1 MAELTFRSPGVST
14 REIDLSGP
22 RARTPQGTPAG
33 VVGTATRGPAFVPV
47 TFPSMTD
54 FVAKFGETDGKQFG
68 PLAMNEWFK
77 NAQAGTYLRVL
88 GIGDGLRRSNSGANA
103 GKVTNAGF
111 VVGGQLP
118 QANGNLGDNASAGA
132 EDADHGLLGRTY
144 FLGAFMSESAGSTV
158 FQDAGLVGAGD
169 DRAQPILRGILMAP
183 SGVMLSLKAT
193 NLTNNTPL
201 KALAAS
207 HNSGS
212 GYGTTAG
219 LDNGGGALGDVDL
232 GDVTT
237 PNPFKQEFIMLINGL
252 NQDGSSN
259 ALTASFEPV
268 ASNYF
273 GDVFNTDPTKI
284 EEKGH
289 VLYRRYDVY
298 RSQAVVTGTNIQQGG
313 PTGSVNYAAFLV
325 TSSLDR
331 DAGSTEIPNFENF
344 EDRFTTAFSPYVISQ
359 EFGGADKNLFRFHTL
374 DDGAWPNHKLKISV
388 ENIAKSTNS
397 NNNYGTFDVVI
408 RRFEDDDRNV
418 QALEQFRGLTL
429 DPTSD
434 RFIARVIGDQH
445 LYYDFDQRLD
455 GQKLVL
461 DGNYPNGSQYVRVE
475 LSPELENGELDDTAL
490 PVGYR
495 GPWHLV
501 TSGTTAA
508 GNTILATTGANSDGD
523 TTVVAETWLQGAVEP
538 PIPYRSTI
546 AVGLSPKKR
555 VDGQLYWGTQFEP
568 VDDIAEP
575 NKNNA
580 PDLVRSPIQ
589 AYTNYM
595 PLYHT
600 TYRNALVGANE
611 GAAADGSVILDAD
624 TFNNNKF
631 TLERVQIL
639 TGSTG
644 DVVDSAQ
651 WAAATYRRN
660 GTLGAM
666 TSITASTSDYAAG
679 DARTRFLDVSKDF
692 GELASKQFFKFSF
705 FVQGGHDGLNIF
717 DTEKKEMS
725 NLAAVREMDD
735 TAQGG
740 QAGSTVGAFRK
751 AIDVMSEKTDAD
763 IQLLAIPGIRE
774 TVVTD
779 YAIEAVEGRFDAMY
793 IMDIEEYDAVNS
805 LLTGSLQTHNVRNTV
820 TNFKGRALDSSFA
833 AAYYPDVVI
842 TDPTTQTN
850 VQVPPSVGVL
860 GVMAL
865 NDRVAHPW
873 FAPAGFSR
881 GALDSLLDT
890 QVKLNRSNLD
900 QLYDAKIN
908 PIVAH
913 PGRGGPAVFGQK
925 TLLAAQSALD
935 RVNVRRLLI
944 DIRRQVRT
952 VANTFIFEPNREE
965 TLSRFSAAVT
975 PILLRV
981 QQQQGLDRFKVQI
994 DTTTTTQ
1001 ADVEN
1006 NTVRGK
1012 IFLQPTRS
1020 VEFIALDFVVTNA
1033 GAEI

>member
-1 MAELTFRSPGVST
+1 
-14 REIDLSGP
+14 
-22 RARTPQGTPAG
+22 
-33 VVGTATRGPAFVPV
+33 
-47 TFPSMTD
+47 
-54 FVAKFGETDGKQFG
+54 
-68 PLAMNEWFK
+68 
-77 NAQAGTYLRVL
+77 
-88 GIGDGLRRSNSGANA
+88 
-103 GKVTNAGF
+103 
-111 VVGGQLP
+111 
-118 QANGNLGDNASAGA
+118 
-132 EDADHGLLGRTY
+132 
-144 FLGAFMSESAGSTV
+144 
-158 FQDAGLVGAGD
+158 
-169 DRAQPILRGILMAP
+169 
-183 SGVMLSLKAT
+183 
-193 NLTNNTPL
+193 
-201 KALAAS
+201 
-207 HNSGS
+207 
-212 GYGTTAG
+212 
-219 LDNGGGALGDVDL
+219 
-232 GDVTT
+232 
-237 PNPFKQEFIMLINGL
+237 
-252 NQDGSSN
+252 
-259 ALTASFEPV
+259 
-268 ASNYF
+268 
-273 GDVFNTDPTKI
+273 
-284 EEKGH
+284 
-289 VLYRRYDVY
+289 
-298 RSQAVVTGTNIQQGG
+298 
-313 PTGSVNYAAFLV
+313 
-325 TSSLDR
+325 
-331 DAGSTEIPNFENF
+331 
-344 EDRFTTAFSPYVISQ
+344 
-359 EFGGADKNLFRFHTL
+359 
-374 DDGAWPNHKLKISV
+374 
-388 ENIAKSTNS
+388 
-397 NNNYGTFDVVI
+397 VI
-408 RRFEDDDRNV
+408 RRFEDDDRNI

-434 RFIARVIGDQH
+434 RYIARVIGDQNT
-445 LYYDFDQRLD
+445 YWDFDQRLD
-455 GQKLVL
+455 GQKLVV
-461 DGNYPNGSQYVRVE
+461 DGNYPNISQYVRVE

-495 GPWHLV
+495 GPYHLV

-508 GNTILATTGANSDGD
+508 GNTILAVTGTENVD
-523 TTVVAETWLQGAVEP
+523 TSWLAGGVEP
-538 PIPYRSTI
+538 PVPLRQTV

-555 VDGQLYWGTQFEP
+555 VDGQLYWGAQFEP
-568 VDDIAEP
+568 VDDINEP

-580 PDLVRSPIQ
+580 PDIVRSPIK

-595 PLYHT
+595 PLFHT

-611 GAAADGSVILDAD
+611 GTAADGSVILDAD
-624 TFNNNKF
+624 DFNNNKF

-639 TGSTG
+639 TGATG

-692 GELASKQFFKFSF
+692 GNLASKQFFKFSF
-705 FVQGGHDGLNIF
+705 FMQGGFDGLNIF
-717 DTEKKEMS
+717 DDEKFAMS

-735 TAQGG
+735 SAQGG
-740 QAGSTVGAFRK
+740 QAGPTVAAFRK
-751 AIDVMSEKTDAD
+751 AIDVMGEKTDAD

-793 IMDIEEYDAVNS
+793 LMDIEEYNSVNS
-805 LLTGSLQTHNVRNTV
+805 LITGSDQTYSVTNTV

-833 AAYYPDVVI
+833 AAYFPDIVV

-873 FAPAGFSR
+873 FAPAGFAR
-881 GALDSLLDT
+881 GALSSVLDT
-890 QVKLNRSNLD
+890 QVKLNRPNLD

-925 TLLAAQSALD
+925 TLLAAQTALD
-935 RVNVRRLLI
+935 RINVRRLLI

-952 VANTFIFEPNREE
+952 VANNFIFEPNREE
-965 TLSRFSAAVT
+965 TLARFSAAVT

-981 QQQQGLDRFKVQI
+981 QQQQGLDRFRVQI

-1006 NTVRGK
+1006 NTIRGK
-1012 IFLQPTRS
+1012 IFLQPTRT